1 VTPHI
6 GTTGKPRVL
15 SEAAKDARVA
25 PSPKYNYAVEAELVL
40 DRLRALDDKKKTEV
54 DYFDDK
60 LNLILTI
67 FGTLVGSGAF
77 QSFESAVAFLVGY
90 TAAEY
95 ERVMPHSEYPSG
107 SSCLCQGIKD
117 YANAF
122 LAATGVTLPPLQH
135 VAPAGSSKVE
145 PGTTPAQDVTLTYG
159 TVDALAAACGASR
172 LDGGM
177 HFTGAV
183 QAGADLC
190 AGIGT
195 AGFQYASDLIG
206 GEW

>member
-1 VTPHI
+1 MYFCGYFLLCISRFAT
-6 GTTGKPRVL
+6 VL
-15 SEAAKDARVA
+15 IDQ
-25 PSPKYNYAVEAELVL
+25 PKNPGH
-40 DRLRALDDKKKTEV
+40 LRP
-54 DYFDDK
+54 
-60 LNLILTI
+60 
-67 FGTLVGSGAF
+67 VG
-77 QSFESAVAFLVGY
+77 
-90 TAAEY
+90 
-95 ERVMPHSEYPSG
+95 RP
-107 SSCLCQGIKD
+107 
-117 YANAF
+117 
-122 LAATGVTLPPLQH
+122 
-135 VAPAGSSKVE
+135 KVE
-145 PGTTPAQDVTLTYG
+145 PGTTPAQDVTLTYD

>member
-1 VTPHI
+1 M
-6 GTTGKPRVL
+6 K
-15 SEAAKDARVA
+15 
-25 PSPKYNYAVEAELVL
+25 
-40 DRLRALDDKKKTEV
+40 
-54 DYFDDK
+54 
-60 LNLILTI
+60 LTI
-67 FGTLVGSGAF
+67 LALALSTYSCGA
-77 QSFESAVAFLVGY
+77 SSRKLSAVAE
-90 TAAEY
+90 AAEEDY
-95 ERVMPHSEYPSG
+95 YYDAEVNTYYDYADAAG

-122 LAATGVTLPPLQH
+122 LTATGVTLPPLQY

-145 PGTTPAQDVTLTYG
+145 PGTTPAQDVTLTYA

-183 QAGADLC
+183 AAGEELC
-190 AGIGT
+190 KGIGT
-195 AGFQYASDLIG
+195 AGFEYASDLIG

>member
-1 VTPHI
+1 MI
-6 GTTGKPRVL
+6 KR
-15 SEAAKDARVA
+15 KD
-25 PSPKYNYAVEAELVL
+25 VEPY
-40 DRLRALDDKKKTEV
+40 K
-54 DYFDDK
+54 
-60 LNLILTI
+60 
-67 FGTLVGSGAF
+67 
-77 QSFESAVAFLVGY
+77 
-90 TAAEY
+90 
-95 ERVMPHSEYPSG
+95 RVMPHSEYPSG
-107 SSCLCQGIKD
+107 SSCLCQGIAD

-122 LAATGVTLPPLQH
+122 LTHTGVTLPPLQH

-145 PGTTPAQDVTLTYG
+145 PGTTPAQDVTLTYA

-195 AGFQYASDLIG
+195 AGFEYASDLIG